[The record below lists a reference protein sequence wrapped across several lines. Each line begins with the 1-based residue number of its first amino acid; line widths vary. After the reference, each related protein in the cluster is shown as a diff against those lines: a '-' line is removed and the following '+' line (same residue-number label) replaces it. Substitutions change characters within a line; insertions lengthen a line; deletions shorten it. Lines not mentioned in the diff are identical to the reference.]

1 MVWIMTKAPKPA
13 PSPPTRRR
21 ILAGA
26 LALGLLGLAGPTAGP
41 YQRASAQAELRSLSA
56 PEAERRLSEGELM
69 LIDVR
74 SIPEWRQTRIAKGA
88 RTITIHDPAGVD
100 AFVEKVAAAA
110 GERDRPIA
118 FICASGVRSAYAYK
132 LMSDAGFTNLYNVTE
147 GMMGAPAHGPGWLKR
162 QLPTEPCEA
171 C

>member
-1 MVWIMTKAPKPA
+1 MTQAPKA
-13 PSPPTRRR
+13 ARSRPSRRHL
-21 ILAGA
+21 LAGGLA
-26 LALGLLGLAGPTAGP
+26 LALLGLVGPTSGP

-56 PEAERRLSEGELM
+56 PEAERRVSEGDLM

-88 RTITIHDPAGVD
+88 RTITIHDPEGIE
-100 AFVEKVAAAA
+100 AFVAKVAAAA

-118 FICASGVRSAYAYK
+118 FICARGVRSAYAYK

-147 GMMGAPAHGPGWLKR
+147 GMKGNPAHGPGWLKR
-162 QLPTEPCEA
+162 QLPTEPCEG